1 MTEPANKQRLRA
13 ILAADAA
20 GFSRLMAQDEHATVA
35 ALDAARRVFREQI
48 EAQQGRVI
56 DMAGD
61 SVLAVFETATGA
73 VSAALAVQLELH
85 AAAQDAAPDR
95 RMHFRIGVHLGD
107 VIEKHDG
114 TVYGDGVNVAAR
126 LQALAAPGGITVS
139 DSVRGVVSGRVVA
152 TFTDQGE
159 QALKN
164 IARPIRAFAI
174 DLGLP
179 PTAATVAAGV
189 DEASRPAPPVPPAAA
204 GVAARARAAATEAAP
219 GAIAE
224 RRAASRPAS
233 LFIGRQQELA
243 QLGKALDSARR
254 GRGRVVLLA
263 GSGGMGKTRLAQ
275 QLATQAEREGLL
287 VLWGRC
293 LEEPGAPPYWPWR
306 QLIRSYLRSSGDA
319 DPAQTLGA
327 DLADIAGFVPEVAEQ
342 FGVPPRQAEAGDNAQ
357 SRFRLF
363 DAVTAFWRRAAQRR
377 PLVLIFEDL
386 HFADATSLRL
396 FGFLA
401 NELDDSSL
409 LVLGTYR
416 DTELSRQHPLFETL
430 AELARS
436 SAFQRLQLAGLS
448 SRETEEFLAAASG
461 GTTTARW
468 VSALHARTE
477 GHPLFLEETL
487 RFMMEGR
494 HTLALDP
501 VTDDPRLL
509 TAIPSGVR
517 EVIGKRLNRLST
529 PASRM
534 LSIAACIGRSFDL
547 ELLAQLAAD
556 KSEDAV
562 LEALEEALA
571 VQLIEAV
578 PQSHQFRFSH
588 ALIRETLYDEM
599 LGLRRARLHL
609 RIAELLEQRHG
620 TDDAMVLAQLAYHF
634 SEAGAGAA
642 AKALDYARRSAG
654 HAVQLF
660 AFEEAVRL
668 GRLALR
674 LQQQHFPKD
683 AALRCGLL
691 LDLGRDE
698 MFIGAGEPARAAHQE
713 AAELARNHGLPALFA
728 RAAVGFERS
737 NRYTSSPG
745 EPSVALLLEAIALH
759 QTDDPMRVELLA
771 HLCRACVYS
780 DRADEAQ
787 VAHRRAVA
795 LAREIDDPRGLA
807 DALASIA
814 TAIYWPH
821 LLQQRLT
828 AAQEAWDLAEEMGLR
843 NLMEDLRP
851 FLMLDLIRVGETS
864 TLRRVLDEGLRLPQ
878 KSLSLYDL
886 AICQHIEALVAT
898 AEGRFGETETWAEK
912 ALETG
917 RRVAEAQA
925 VTAFGM
931 QMFCLRREQ
940 GRLREALPM
949 LQHFVRTMPRSQ
961 TWQPGLMLLY
971 AELDMRAECQ
981 AEFDNLQLA
990 RLSTAPS
997 GAAAMT
1003 IVMFAAEA
1011 CCYLGDAARAAQLY
1025 PHLKGHAGANLVA
1038 DTPGPCLGSADRV
1051 LGNLANVMAQWDLA
1065 EKHYEAALVLDRK
1078 SGFGVWLTHSQYDYA
1093 VMLQR
1098 RAQPGD
1104 AGRARELL
1112 AQALAESS
1120 ALGLVAL
1127 TPRIQALAETI
1138 AHPPPAYPC
1147 GLSEREVEVLRL
1159 LAMGRNN
1166 REIGQVLAISPNT
1179 VANHVRSILEKTYTA
1194 NRTEA
1199 AAFANREGL
1208 LKA

>member
-1 MTEPANKQRLRA
+1 MTGPAVKQRLRA

-20 GFSRLMAQDEHATVA
+20 GFSRLMAQDEHATVT
-35 ALDAARRVFREQI
+35 ALDAARQVFRAQI

-73 VSAALAVQLELH
+73 VAAALAVQQEL
-85 AAAQDAAPDR
+85 ATASVGSAPER

-107 VIEKHDG
+107 VIEKPDG
-114 TVYGDGVNVAAR
+114 TVYGDGVNVASR
-126 LQALAAPGGITVS
+126 LEGLAQPGGITVS

-159 QALKN
+159 QTLKN

-179 PTAATVAAGV
+179 PTAASAAPAQGHASQ
-189 DEASRPAPPVPPAAA
+189 ASRSRRSGDGPPPLAPAAA
-204 GVAARARAAATEAAP
+204 AESAPAATTAPRAAP
-219 GAIAE
+219 
-224 RRAASRPAS
+224 RPSS
-233 LFIGRQQELA
+233 LFVGRQQELA
-243 QLGKALDSARR
+243 QLGKALDSARQ

-275 QLATQAEREGLL
+275 QLAAQAEAQGVP

-306 QLIRSYLRSSGDA
+306 QLIRSYLRASGDA
-319 DPAQTLGA
+319 DPAHTLGA
-327 DLADIAGFVPEVAEQ
+327 GMADIAGIVPEVAEQ

-363 DAVTAFWRRAAQRR
+363 DAVTAFWHRASQRA
-377 PLVLIFEDL
+377 PLLLIFEDL

-401 NELDDSSL
+401 NELDDSRL

-416 DTELSRQHPLFETL
+416 DTELSRQHPLLETL

-436 SAFQRLQLAGLS
+436 SAFQRIQLAGLS

-461 GTTTARW
+461 GATTARW
-468 VSALHARTE
+468 VSALHTRTE

-494 HTLALDP
+494 NALALDP
-501 VTDDPRLL
+501 VGDDPRLL

-529 PASRM
+529 SASRL
-534 LSIAACIGRSFDL
+534 LSIAACIGRGFDL
-547 ELLAQLAAD
+547 ELLAQLEAD
-556 KSEDAV
+556 KSEDEV
-562 LEALEEALA
+562 LDALEEALA
-571 VQLIEAV
+571 VHLIEAV
-578 PQSHQFRFSH
+578 PQTHQFRFSH

-599 LGLRRARLHL
+599 LGLRRSRLHL
-609 RIAELLEQRHG
+609 RIGELLEQRHG
-620 TDDAMVLAQLAYHF
+620 DDDAMALAQLAYHF
-634 SEAGAGAA
+634 SEAGPAAA
-642 AKALDYARRSAG
+642 AKALDYARHSAE
-654 HAVQLF
+654 HATQLL

-668 GRLALR
+668 YRLALH
-674 LQQQHFPKD
+674 LQQQYFAKD
-683 AALRCGLL
+683 AAQRCGLL
-691 LDLGRDE
+691 LGLGQVE
-698 MFIGAGEPARAAHQE
+698 LSLGAGEPARSAYQE
-713 AAELARNHGLPALFA
+713 AAELARHHGLQTQFA
-728 RAAVGFERS
+728 QAAVGFERS
-737 NRYTSSPG
+737 NRFTASSG
-745 EPSVALLLEAIALH
+745 EPSVALLLESVALH
-759 QTDDPMRVELLA
+759 QADDPMRVELLA
-771 HLCRACVYS
+771 DLCRAYVYC
-780 DRADEAQ
+780 DRRDEAKQ
-787 VAHRRAVA
+787 AHGRAVA
-795 LAREIDDPRGLA
+795 LARDIGDPRGLA
-807 DALASIA
+807 IALSSIA
-814 TAIYWPH
+814 SAIYWPE
-821 LLQQRLT
+821 LLHQRLS
-828 AAQEAWDLAEEMGLR
+828 AAREAWGIARDVDESLIR
-843 NLMEDLRP
+843 EDLLP
-851 FLMLDLIRVGETS
+851 FYLLDLMRVGDAPALHRLREHGLQLTTS
-864 TLRRVLDEGLRLPQ
+864 
-878 KSLSLYDL
+878 SLSLHDR
-886 AICQHIEALVAT
+886 AICQHLEAVVALG
-898 AEGRFGETETWAEK
+898 EGRFADAETWANK

-949 LQHFVRTMPRSQ
+949 LQHFVRTTPKSQ
-961 TWQPGLMLLY
+961 TWQPGLALLY
-971 AELDMRAECQ
+971 AELDMRSECQ
-981 AEFDNLQLA
+981 AEFDSLPWS
-990 RLSTAPS
+990 RVPTAPS
-997 GAAAMT
+997 AAGTMT
-1003 IVMFAAEA
+1003 VLMFAAEM
-1011 CCYLGDAARAAQLY
+1011 CVYLGDAARAALLY
-1025 PHLKGHAGANLVA
+1025 PSLKGHAGANLVA
-1038 DTPGPCLGSADRV
+1038 DTPGPCLGSADRL
-1051 LGNLANVMAQWDLA
+1051 LGSLCMVMGQWQEA
-1065 EKHYEAALVLDRK
+1065 ERHFEAALALDRQ
-1078 SGFGVWLTHSQYDYA
+1078 SGWRVWLTHSQHDYA
-1093 VMLQR
+1093 AMLQR

-1104 AGRARELL
+1104 ADRARALL
-1112 AQALAESS
+1112 AEALVESS
-1120 ALGLVAL
+1120 ALGMDVL
-1127 TPRIQALAETI
+1127 TPRIQTLAETL
-1138 AHPPPAYPC
+1138 AHPPPVYPC

>member
-1 MTEPANKQRLRA
+1 MTDTAVRQRLRA

-20 GFSRLMAQDEHATVA
+20 GFSRLMAEDEHATVV
-35 ALDAARRVFREQI
+35 ALDAARQVFRAQI

-73 VSAALAVQLELH
+73 VSAALAIQQELGLATQSTVH
-85 AAAQDAAPDR
+85 AR

-107 VIEKHDG
+107 VIEKPDG

-126 LQALAAPGGITVS
+126 LEGLAQPGGITVS

-159 QALKN
+159 QTLKN

-179 PTAATVAAGV
+179 PTTASAATGQDKASPSSPSRRSGDGPAPITPAAGAAPV
-189 DEASRPAPPVPPAAA
+189 ATAAPPPAPRSS
-204 GVAARARAAATEAAP
+204 G
-219 GAIAE
+219 
-224 RRAASRPAS
+224 
-233 LFIGRQQELA
+233 LFVGRQQELA
-243 QLGKALDSARR
+243 QLGKALDSARQ

-263 GSGGMGKTRLAQ
+263 GSGGMGKTRLVQ
-275 QLATQAEREGLL
+275 QLAALAEAQGVP

-306 QLIRSYLRSSGDA
+306 QLIRSYLRASGDA
-319 DPAQTLGA
+319 DPAHTFGTGM
-327 DLADIAGFVPEVAEQ
+327 ADIAGIVPEVAEQ

-363 DAVTAFWRRAAQRR
+363 DAVTAFWHRASQRA
-377 PLVLIFEDL
+377 PLLLIFEDL

-416 DTELSRQHPLFETL
+416 DTELSRQHPLLETL

-436 SAFQRLQLAGLS
+436 SAFQRIQLAGLS

-468 VSALHARTE
+468 VGALHARTE

-494 HTLALDP
+494 NTLALDP
-501 VTDDPRLL
+501 VGDDPRLL
-509 TAIPSGVR
+509 TTIPSGVR
-517 EVIGKRLNRLST
+517 EVIGKRLNRLSVS
-529 PASRM
+529 ASRL

-556 KSEDAV
+556 KSEDEV
-562 LEALEEALA
+562 LDALEEALA
-571 VQLIEAV
+571 VHLIEAV
-578 PQSHQFRFSH
+578 PQSQQFRFSH

-609 RIAELLEQRHG
+609 RIAEMLEQRHG
-620 TDDAMVLAQLAYHF
+620 TDDAMALAQLAYHF
-634 SEAGAGAA
+634 SEAGPGAA
-642 AKALDYARRSAG
+642 AKALDYARRSAE
-654 HAVQLF
+654 HAAQLL

-668 GRLALR
+668 YRLALR
-674 LQQQHFPKD
+674 LQQQHFAKD
-683 AALRCGLL
+683 AAQRCGLL
-691 LDLGRDE
+691 LDLGRVE
-698 MFIGAGEPARAAHQE
+698 FSIGTGEPARAAYQE
-713 AAELARNHGLPALFA
+713 AAELARNHGLSSMFGQ
-728 RAAVGFERS
+728 AAVGFARS
-737 NRYTSSPG
+737 NIMTASSG

-759 QTDDPMRVELLA
+759 QSDDPMRVELLA
-771 HLCRACVYS
+771 NLCQACVYS
-780 DRADEAQ
+780 DRADEAKE
-787 VAHRRAVA
+787 AHRRAVT
-795 LAREIDDPRGLA
+795 LARQIGDPRSLSV
-807 DALASIA
+807 ALASIA
-814 TAIYWPH
+814 SAIYWPD
-821 LLQQRLT
+821 LLQQRL
-828 AAQEAWDLAEEMGLR
+828 EAVRESLLLAEEEGLGLPVFFG
-843 NLMEDLRP
+843 NTLGF
-851 FLMLDLIRVGETS
+851 FLIDLIRVGDAPG
-864 TLRRVLDEGLRLPQ
+864 LRRLLDQVLRLSGP
-878 KSLSLYDL
+878 SFSLYGQ
-886 AICQHIEALVAT
+886 AIAQCAEALVAT
-898 AEGRFGETETWAEK
+898 GEGRFGEAETWAAK

-917 RRVAEAQA
+917 RRFSEAQA

-949 LQHFVRTMPRSQ
+949 LQHFMRTMPKSQ

-971 AELDMRAECQ
+971 AELDMRTECR
-981 AEFDNLQLA
+981 AEFNNLPWH

-997 GAAAMT
+997 GAATMT
-1003 IVMFAAEA
+1003 VVMFAAEA

-1025 PHLKGHAGANLVA
+1025 PYLQGHAGTNLVA
-1038 DTPGPCLGSADRV
+1038 DTPGPNLGAADRV
-1051 LGNLANVMAQWDLA
+1051 LGNLATVMAQWELA
-1065 EKHYEAALVLDRK
+1065 EKHYEAALVHDRK
-1078 SGFGVWLTHSQYDYA
+1078 SGAQVWLTHSRYDYA

-1104 AGRARELL
+1104 ADRARALL
-1112 AQALAESS
+1112 ADALIEST
-1120 ALGLVAL
+1120 ALGMDAL

-1166 REIGQVLAISPNT
+1166 REIGQVLNISPNT